1 MSQIQSRGAMPQAIR
16 ERWETALKALDPA
29 QIEGDFAAC
38 EAAAREPSFSGF
50 VRRSVHRAGLPLTQ
64 IEEQTGIPARRLA
77 DFLRGRGSLDN
88 LELDRLLDTL
98 GIELLGT
105 PPR

>member
-1 MSQIQSRGAMPQAIR
+1 MPQAIR
-16 ERWETALKALDPA
+16 ERWETALQALDPA

-50 VRRSVHRAGLPLTQ
+50 VRRSVHRTGSPLTQ
-64 IEEQTGIPARRLA
+64 IAEETGISVQRLA
-77 DFLRGRGSLDN
+77 NFLRGRGNLDN
-88 LELDRLLDTL
+88 LELDRLLDAL

-105 PPR
+105 PPK

>member
-1 MSQIQSRGAMPQAIR
+1 M
-16 ERWETALKALDPA
+16 ETALKALDPA

-50 VRRSVHRAGLPLTQ
+50 VRRSVHRAGLPLTHVA
-64 IEEQTGIPARRLA
+64 EQTGISAPRLA
-77 DFLRGRGSLDN
+77 NFLRGRGSLDN
-88 LELDRLLDTL
+88 LEIDRLLNVL